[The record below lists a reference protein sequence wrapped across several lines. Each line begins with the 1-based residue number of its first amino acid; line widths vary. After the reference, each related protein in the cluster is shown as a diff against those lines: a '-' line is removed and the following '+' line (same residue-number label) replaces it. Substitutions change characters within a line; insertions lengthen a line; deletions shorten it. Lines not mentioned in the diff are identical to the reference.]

1 MSGNKLLRISITDRC
16 NLRCFYC
23 MPESGV
29 RQIPHSELLTYEE
42 IELVCRTAMELG
54 IKRFRLTG
62 GEPLV
67 RKELELL
74 VEKISRLAPDDL
86 ALTTNGV
93 LLGDFAFLLRD
104 AGLKRITISLDTLN
118 PEKFKRITKRDE
130 FFSVLSGIERA
141 RKAGLE
147 PVKINTVLIR
157 GWNDDEILD
166 FVRFA
171 QKENLQV
178 RFIELM
184 PTRAFA
190 DCKATSK
197 YSSKLLITGAE
208 AREKIEQEFGK
219 LVFED
224 NPSGVAK
231 IFKLKDRTRIGFIT
245 PVSEPFCSGCKRL
258 RLSSDG
264 RLRLCLF
271 DQKGID
277 LKSALRGEQTG
288 EEKIAQIF
296 KTALQIKSNWERGEI
311 RQKPC
316 TMHQLGG

>member
-42 IELVCRTAMELG
+42 IELVCKTAMELG

-104 AGLKRITISLDTLN
+104 AGLKRITISLDTLQ
-118 PEKFKRITKRDE
+118 PEKFKRITKRE
-130 FFSVLSGIERA
+130 GFFKVLLGIERA

-231 IFKLKDRTRIGFIT
+231 IFRLKDGTRIGFIT
-245 PVSEPFCSGCKRL
+245 PVSEPFCSGCERL

-277 LKSALRGEQTG
+277 LKSALRGEQAG

-296 KTALQIKSNWERGEI
+296 KTAFQIKSNWERGEI
-311 RQKPC
+311 LQKPC